1 MKPGESFVAQ
11 PVRSLQ
17 TMLRVIAEDDG
28 QIPTVVPDGIY
39 GAKTTAA
46 VSAFQRKHALP
57 VSGITD
63 QATWDAIVEVYE
75 PALVR
80 VGPAQPLEIILEP
93 GQVIRRGEQ
102 NSNLYIVQAVLLV
115 LSQAYG
121 SIPPSQSGVL
131 DEATSSALSAFQ
143 EMMGLEQTGELD
155 KQTWK
160 ALALHYPLASNI
172 EPRPQSNFHFRPINY

>member
-17 TMLRVIAEDDG
+17 TMLRVIAEDDS
-28 QIPTVVPDGIY
+28 QSPTVIPDGIY
-39 GAKTTAA
+39 GTRTAA
-46 VSAFQRKHALP
+46 AVTAFQRKHGLP

-80 VGPAQPLEIILEP
+80 IGPAQPLEIILQP
-93 GQVIRRGEQ
+93 GQVIRRGER
-102 NSNLYIVQAVLLV
+102 NANLYIVQAVLLV

-131 DEATSSALSAFQ
+131 DEATSDALSAFQ
-143 EMMGLEQTGELD
+143 EMIGLQQTGELD
-155 KQTWK
+155 KETWK
-160 ALALHYPLASNI
+160 ALALHYPLASNMD
-172 EPRPQSNFHFRPINY
+172 PQISTY

>member
-28 QIPTVVPDGIY
+28 QIPTVVPDGSV
-39 GAKTTAA
+39 AQKF
-46 VSAFQRKHALP
+46 VHFFFQRKHALP

-93 GQVIRRGEQ
+93 GQVIRRGER

>member
-28 QIPTVVPDGIY
+28 QSPTVIPDGIY
-39 GAKTTAA
+39 GTRTAA
-46 VSAFQRKHALP
+46 AVTAFQRKHGLP

-80 VGPAQPLEIILEP
+80 IGPAQPLEIILQP
-93 GQVIRRGEQ
+93 GQLIRRGER
-102 NSNLYIVQAVLLV
+102 NANLYIVQAVLLV

-131 DEATSSALSAFQ
+131 DEATSDALSAFQ
-143 EMMGLEQTGELD
+143 EMIGLQQTGELD
-155 KQTWK
+155 KETWK
-160 ALALHYPLASNI
+160 ALALHYPLASNMD
-172 EPRPQSNFHFRPINY
+172 PQISTY

>member
-28 QIPTVVPDGIY
+28 QSPTVIPDGIY
-39 GAKTTAA
+39 STRTAA
-46 VSAFQRKHALP
+46 AVTAFQRKHGLP

-80 VGPAQPLEIILEP
+80 IGPAQPLEIILQP
-93 GQVIRRGEQ
+93 GQVIRRGER
-102 NSNLYIVQAVLLV
+102 NANLYIVQAVLLV

-131 DEATSSALSAFQ
+131 DEATSDALSAFQ
-143 EMMGLEQTGELD
+143 EMIGLQQTGELD
-155 KQTWK
+155 KETWK
-160 ALALHYPLASNI
+160 ALALHYPLASNMD
-172 EPRPQSNFHFRPINY
+172 PQISTY